1 MTSHST
7 ATSFVAIGISLV
19 ALATTILNFRRKSNI
34 SISGSIIY
42 SLGSPTSNAYVSR
55 IFLDNKKDRAVTIYA
70 VYLMI
75 SPNYFIQLED
85 LEGEPLV
92 LAPYSS
98 VVRDYGQVH
107 FYSINLKRI
116 DLNKLF
122 EPKKGGRASRRKK
135 FIVLATSDG
144 KYVVKNLIKRWSP
157 VGLFFRNHLTA
168 IIQPRT
174 VKYREQFVDPRA
186 KFLVLLNYKDGEQIL
201 MIRPDEYKYIRFK
214 GFQLSESDLTD
225 MESIKKFFELQRIKG
240 NVNFDSIE
248 VVDPAKWVEI
258 PDRALKAP
266 EISWLEYNLT
276 GLLRTW
282 ISNKMLDHANK
293 KRKFKAYHPDAE
305 D

>member
-7 ATSFVAIGISLV
+7 TISFVAIGISLV

-34 SISGSIIY
+34 SISGSIVY
-42 SLGSPTSNAYVSR
+42 SLGSPTSNAYVSK

-75 SPNYFIQLED
+75 LPNYYIQLED
-85 LEGEPLV
+85 LEGDPLT

-98 VVRDYGQVH
+98 VVREYGQVH

-116 DLNKLF
+116 DLNNLF
-122 EPKKGGRASRRKK
+122 ELKKDNRTSKRKK

-144 KYVVKNLIKRWSP
+144 KYVVKNSIKRWSP

-174 VKYREQFVDPRA
+174 VKYKDQFVDSRA
-186 KFLVLLNYKDGEQIL
+186 KFLVLLNYKDSEQIL
-201 MIRPDEYKYIRFK
+201 MIRPDEYKYIQFK
-214 GFQLSESDLTD
+214 GFQLSESDLKD
-225 MESIKKFFELQRIKG
+225 METIKKFFELQRSKG
-240 NVNFDSIE
+240 NINFDSVE
-248 VVDPAKWVEI
+248 VLDPSKLVEV
-258 PDRALKAP
+258 PDRVLKAP

-276 GLLRTW
+276 GLVRTW
-282 ISNKMLDHANK
+282 ISNKMLDYANK
-293 KRKFKAYHPDAE
+293 KRKFKA
-305 D
+305 

>member
-1 MTSHST
+1 
-7 ATSFVAIGISLV
+7 VAIGISLV

-42 SLGSPTSNAYVSR
+42 SLGSPTSNAYVSK

-70 VYLMI
+70 IYLMI

-85 LEGEPLV
+85 LEGEPLI

-98 VVRDYGQVH
+98 VAREYGQVH

-116 DLNKLF
+116 DLNNLF
-122 EPKKGGRASRRKK
+122 EPKKDNRTSKRKK

-144 KYVVKNLIKRWSP
+144 KYVVKNSIKRWSP
-157 VGLFFRNHLTA
+157 VGLSFRNHLTA

-174 VKYREQFVDPRA
+174 VKYKDQFIDPRA
-186 KFLVLLNYKDGEQIL
+186 KFLVLLNYKDSEQIL

-214 GFQLSESDLTD
+214 GFQLSESDLKD
-225 MESIKKFFELQRIKG
+225 METIKKFFELQRSEG
-240 NVNFDSIE
+240 NVNFDSVEILDRPKWIE
-248 VVDPAKWVEI
+248 V
-258 PDRALKAP
+258 PDRVLKAP

-276 GLLRTW
+276 GLVRTW
-282 ISNKMLDHANK
+282 ISNKMLDYANK
-293 KRKFKAYHPDAE
+293 KRKFKA
-305 D
+305 

>member
-7 ATSFVAIGISLV
+7 TISFVAIGISLV

-34 SISGSIIY
+34 SISGSIVY
-42 SLGSPTSNAYVSR
+42 SLGSPTSNAYVSK

-75 SPNYFIQLED
+75 LPNYYIQLED
-85 LEGEPLV
+85 LEGDPLT

-98 VVRDYGQVH
+98 VVREYGQVH

-116 DLNKLF
+116 DLNNLF
-122 EPKKGGRASRRKK
+122 ELKKDNRTSKRKK

-144 KYVVKNLIKRWSP
+144 KYVVKNSIKRWSP

-174 VKYREQFVDPRA
+174 VKYKDQFVDSRA
-186 KFLVLLNYKDGEQIL
+186 KFLVLLNYKDSEQIL
-201 MIRPDEYKYIRFK
+201 MIRPDEYKYIQFK
-214 GFQLSESDLTD
+214 GFQLSESDLKD
-225 MESIKKFFELQRIKG
+225 METIKKFFELQRSKG
-240 NVNFDSIE
+240 NVNFDSVE
-248 VVDPAKWVEI
+248 VLDPSKLVEV
-258 PDRALKAP
+258 PDRVLKAP

-276 GLLRTW
+276 GLVKTW
-282 ISNKMLDHANK
+282 ISNKMLDYANK
-293 KRKFKAYHPDAE
+293 KRKFKA
-305 D
+305 

>member
-7 ATSFVAIGISLV
+7 TISFVAIGISLV

-34 SISGSIIY
+34 SISGSIVY
-42 SLGSPTSNAYVSR
+42 SLGSPTSNAYVSK

-75 SPNYFIQLED
+75 LPNYYIQLED
-85 LEGEPLV
+85 LEGDPLT

-98 VVRDYGQVH
+98 VVREYGQVH

-116 DLNKLF
+116 DLNNLF
-122 EPKKGGRASRRKK
+122 ELKKDNRTSKRKK

-144 KYVVKNLIKRWSP
+144 KYVVKNSIKRWSP

-174 VKYREQFVDPRA
+174 VKYKDQFVDSRA
-186 KFLVLLNYKDGEQIL
+186 KFLVLLNYKDSEQIL
-201 MIRPDEYKYIRFK
+201 MIRPDEYKYIQFK
-214 GFQLSESDLTD
+214 GFQLSESDLKD
-225 MESIKKFFELQRIKG
+225 METIKKFFELQRSKG
-240 NVNFDSIE
+240 NINFDSVE
-248 VVDPAKWVEI
+248 VLDPSKLVEV
-258 PDRALKAP
+258 PDRVLKAP

-276 GLLRTW
+276 GLVKTW
-282 ISNKMLDHANK
+282 ISNKMLDYANK
-293 KRKFKAYHPDAE
+293 KRKFKA
-305 D
+305 

>member
-7 ATSFVAIGISLV
+7 TTSFVAIGISLV

-34 SISGSIIY
+34 SISGSMIY
-42 SLGSPTSNAYVSR
+42 SLGSPTSNAYVSK

-70 VYLMI
+70 IYLMI

-85 LEGEPLV
+85 LEGEPLI

-98 VVRDYGQVH
+98 VVREYGQVH

-116 DLNKLF
+116 DLNNLF
-122 EPKKGGRASRRKK
+122 EPKKDNRTSKRKK

-144 KYVVKNLIKRWSP
+144 KYVVKNSIKRWSP

-174 VKYREQFVDPRA
+174 VKYKDQFIDPRA
-186 KFLVLLNYKDGEQIL
+186 KFLVLLNYKDSEQIL

-214 GFQLSESDLTD
+214 GFQLSESDLKD
-225 MESIKKFFELQRIKG
+225 METIKKFFELQRSEG
-240 NVNFDSIE
+240 NVNFDSVEILDRPKWIE
-248 VVDPAKWVEI
+248 V
-258 PDRALKAP
+258 PDRVLKAP

-276 GLLRTW
+276 GLVRTW
-282 ISNKMLDHANK
+282 ISNKMLDYAKK
-293 KRKFKAYHPDAE
+293 KRKFKA
-305 D
+305 